1 MKLKLKYASLK
12 IIFFLLS
19 TPFIVKY
26 TNIENISICLTT
38 IKVAKIIT
46 RLLIK
51 VTVVMISMITKITRI
66 ATTHQLKW
74 LSNYKQK
81 AMKKD

>member
-66 ATTHQLKW
+66 ATTHQLK
-74 LSNYKQK
+74 
-81 AMKKD
+81 